1 MRLFRHLIR
10 KWIIDEFFRKE
21 KGEFIMCIFDGEG
34 FSELI
39 LIIILIT
46 LLLFGSRDII
56 GLSAQPTK
64 P

>member
-1 MRLFRHLIR
+1 MS
-10 KWIIDEFFRKE
+10 FFRKE

-34 FSELI
+34 SSELI
-39 LIIILIT
+39 LIIILIA

>member
-1 MRLFRHLIR
+1 MNN
-10 KWIIDEFFRKE
+10 
-21 KGEFIMCIFDGEG
+21 FDGEG

-39 LIIILIT
+39 LIIILIA
-46 LLLFGSRDII
+46 LLLFGSTDII

>member
-1 MRLFRHLIR
+1 MS
-10 KWIIDEFFRKE
+10 FFRKE
-21 KGEFIMCIFDGEG
+21 QGEFIMCIFDGEG

-39 LIIILIT
+39 LIIILIA

>member
-1 MRLFRHLIR
+1 M
-10 KWIIDEFFRKE
+10 KN
-21 KGEFIMCIFDGEG
+21 FDGEG

-39 LIIILIT
+39 LIVILIT
-46 LLLFGSRDII
+46 LLIFGSTDIV